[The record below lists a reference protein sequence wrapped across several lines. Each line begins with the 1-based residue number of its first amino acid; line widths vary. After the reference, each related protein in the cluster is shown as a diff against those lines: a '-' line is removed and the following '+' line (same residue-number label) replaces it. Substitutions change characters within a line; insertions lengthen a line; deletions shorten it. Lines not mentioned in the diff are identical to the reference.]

1 MTKNVI
7 KTIIIKNITVCIVQF
22 CQNRHF
28 LILKKYIWKDNS
40 LYMLLVLF
48 FCFTF
53 APAKE
58 GKALNLIIDIG
69 NTMAKVALFDNND
82 IVEVLTESNYSLGC
96 LAELCARYPIE
107 QGIVA
112 TVIDLNEQV
121 LTDLAAL
128 SFPLL
133 WLNHQT
139 PLPVVNLYETPET
152 LGYDRMAAV
161 VGANEQFPDKDIL
174 VVDAGTCITYEFI
187 DSKGQYHGGNI
198 SPGMQM
204 RFKAL
209 HQFTGRL
216 PLIDSNGRKLPMG
229 RDTETAMRAGVLKGI
244 EYEISG
250 YIESMKHKYPE
261 LLVFLTGGDDFSFDT
276 KLKSVIFAD
285 RFLVLKGLN
294 RILNYNNGR
303 I

>member
-1 MTKNVI
+1 LRERTEEEPKKKIISLRCFDFSFFTLPLRPLKDKN
-7 KTIIIKNITVCIVQF
+7 
-22 CQNRHF
+22 
-28 LILKKYIWKDNS
+28 
-40 LYMLLVLF
+40 
-48 FCFTF
+48 
-53 APAKE
+53 
-58 GKALNLIIDIG
+58 ALNLIIDIG
-69 NTMAKVALFDNND
+69 NTAAKVALFDGGEM
-82 IVEVLTESNYSLGC
+82 VEVLTESNQSLDC
-96 LAELCARYPIE
+96 LEALCAKYPVE

-112 TVIDLNEQV
+112 TVIDLSERV
-121 LTDLAAL
+121 LAAL
-128 SFPLL
+128 VALPFPLL
-133 WLNHQT
+133 WLDSKT
-139 PLPVVNLYETPET
+139 PLPVTNLYETPET

-161 VGANEQFPDKDIL
+161 VGANEQYPRRDIL
-174 VVDAGTCITYEFI
+174 VIDAGTCITYEFI

-209 HQFTGRL
+209 NQFTGRL

-229 RDTETAMRAGVLKGI
+229 RDTETAIRAGVLKGM

-261 LLVFLTGGDDFSFDT
+261 LLVFLTGGDDFSFDSSV
-276 KLKSVIFAD
+276 KSIIFAD

>member
-1 MTKNVI
+1 MRERTEEEPKKKIISLRCFDFSFFTLPLRPLIDKN
-7 KTIIIKNITVCIVQF
+7 
-22 CQNRHF
+22 
-28 LILKKYIWKDNS
+28 
-40 LYMLLVLF
+40 
-48 FCFTF
+48 
-53 APAKE
+53 
-58 GKALNLIIDIG
+58 ALNLIIDIG
-69 NTMAKVALFDNND
+69 NTAAKVALFDGGEM
-82 IVEVLTESNYSLGC
+82 VEVLTESNQSLDC
-96 LAELCARYPIE
+96 LEALCAKYPVE

-112 TVIDLNEQV
+112 TVIDLSERV
-121 LTDLAAL
+121 LAAL
-128 SFPLL
+128 VALPFPLL
-133 WLNHQT
+133 WLDSKT
-139 PLPVVNLYETPET
+139 PLPVTNLYETPET

-161 VGANEQFPDKDIL
+161 VGANEQYPRRDIL
-174 VVDAGTCITYEFI
+174 VIDAGTCITYEFI

-209 HQFTGRL
+209 NQFTGRL

-229 RDTETAMRAGVLKGI
+229 RDTETAIRAGVLKGM

-261 LLVFLTGGDDFSFDT
+261 LLVFLTGGDDFSFDSSV
-276 KLKSVIFAD
+276 KSIIFAD

>member
-261 LLVFLTGGDDFSFDT
+261 LLVFLTGGDEFSFET
-276 KLKSVIFAD
+276 NVKSVIFAD

>member
-1 MTKNVI
+1 MRERTEEEPKKKIISLRCFDFSFFTLPLRPLKDKN
-7 KTIIIKNITVCIVQF
+7 
-22 CQNRHF
+22 
-28 LILKKYIWKDNS
+28 
-40 LYMLLVLF
+40 
-48 FCFTF
+48 
-53 APAKE
+53 
-58 GKALNLIIDIG
+58 ALNLIIDIG
-69 NTMAKVALFDNND
+69 NTAAKVALFDGGEM
-82 IVEVLTESNYSLGC
+82 VEVLTESNQSLDC
-96 LAELCARYPIE
+96 LEALCVKYPVE

-112 TVIDLNEQV
+112 TVIDLSERV
-121 LTDLAAL
+121 LAAL
-128 SFPLL
+128 VALPFPLL
-133 WLNHQT
+133 WLDSKT
-139 PLPVVNLYETPET
+139 PLPVTNLYETPET

-161 VGANEQFPDKDIL
+161 VGANEQYPRRDIL
-174 VVDAGTCITYEFI
+174 VIDAGTCITYEFI

-209 HQFTGRL
+209 NQFTGRL

-229 RDTETAMRAGVLKGI
+229 RDTETAIRAGVLKGM

-276 KLKSVIFAD
+276 NLKSIIFAD

>member
-1 MTKNVI
+1 MRERTEEEPKKKIISLRCFDFSFFTLPLRPLKDKN
-7 KTIIIKNITVCIVQF
+7 
-22 CQNRHF
+22 
-28 LILKKYIWKDNS
+28 
-40 LYMLLVLF
+40 
-48 FCFTF
+48 
-53 APAKE
+53 
-58 GKALNLIIDIG
+58 ALNLIIDIG
-69 NTMAKVALFDNND
+69 NTAAKVALFDGGEM
-82 IVEVLTESNYSLGC
+82 VEVLTESNQSLDC
-96 LAELCARYPIE
+96 LEALCAKYPVE

-112 TVIDLNEQV
+112 TVIDLSERV
-121 LTDLAAL
+121 LAAL
-128 SFPLL
+128 VALPFPLL
-133 WLNHQT
+133 WLDSKT
-139 PLPVVNLYETPET
+139 PLPVTNLYETPET

-161 VGANEQFPDKDIL
+161 VGANEQYPRRDIL
-174 VVDAGTCITYEFI
+174 VIDAGTCITYEFI

-209 HQFTGRL
+209 NQFTGRL

-229 RDTETAMRAGVLKGI
+229 RDTETAIRAGVLKGM

-261 LLVFLTGGDDFSFDT
+261 LLAFLTGGDDFSFDSSV
-276 KLKSVIFAD
+276 KSIIFAD

>member
-1 MTKNVI
+1 MLSTSL
-7 KTIIIKNITVCIVQF
+7 
-22 CQNRHF
+22 F
-28 LILKKYIWKDNS
+28 L
-40 LYMLLVLF
+40 LYLCARKRRKV
-48 FCFTF
+48 
-53 APAKE
+53 
-58 GKALNLIIDIG
+58 LNLIIDIG
-69 NTMAKVALFDNND
+69 NTTCAKVALFNNND
-82 IVEVLTESNYSLGC
+82 IVEVLTESNYSLDC
-96 LAELCARYPIE
+96 LADLCARYPIE

-121 LTDLAAL
+121 LTELAAL
-128 SFPLL
+128 PFPLL

-174 VVDAGTCITYEFI
+174 VIDAGTCITYEFI

-261 LLVFLTGGDDFSFDT
+261 LLVFLTGGDEFSFDT
-276 KLKSVIFAD
+276 NVKSVIFAD

>member
-1 MTKNVI
+1 MRERTEEEPKKKIISLRCFDFSFFTLPLRPLKDKN
-7 KTIIIKNITVCIVQF
+7 
-22 CQNRHF
+22 
-28 LILKKYIWKDNS
+28 
-40 LYMLLVLF
+40 
-48 FCFTF
+48 
-53 APAKE
+53 
-58 GKALNLIIDIG
+58 ALNLIIDIG
-69 NTMAKVALFDNND
+69 NTAAKVALFDGGEM
-82 IVEVLTESNYSLGC
+82 VEVLTESNQSLDC
-96 LAELCARYPIE
+96 LEALCAKYPVE

-112 TVIDLNEQV
+112 TVIDLSERV
-121 LTDLAAL
+121 LAAL
-128 SFPLL
+128 VALPFPLL
-133 WLNHQT
+133 WLDSKT
-139 PLPVVNLYETPET
+139 PLPVTNLYETPET

-161 VGANEQFPDKDIL
+161 VGANEQYPRRDIL
-174 VVDAGTCITYEFI
+174 VIDAGTCITYEFI

-216 PLIDSNGRKLPMG
+216 PLVDTNGRKLPMG
-229 RDTETAMRAGVLKGI
+229 RDTETAIRAGVLKGM

-250 YIESMKHKYPE
+250 YIEAMKHKYPE
-261 LLVFLTGGDDFSFDT
+261 LLVFLTGGDDFSFDSSV
-276 KLKSVIFAD
+276 KSIIFAD

>member
-1 MTKNVI
+1 
-7 KTIIIKNITVCIVQF
+7 
-22 CQNRHF
+22 
-28 LILKKYIWKDNS
+28 
-40 LYMLLVLF
+40 MLQLF
-48 FCFTF
+48 FFYFTF

-58 GKALNLIIDIG
+58 PKDLNLIIDIG
-69 NTMAKVALFDNND
+69 NTKAKIAFFDGGEMVDVVA
-82 IVEVLTESNYSLGC
+82 ESNQSLGC
-96 LAELCARYPIE
+96 LKALCSQYPIE

-112 TVIDLNEQV
+112 TVIDLNEKV
-121 LTDLAAL
+121 LVDLAAL
-128 SFPLL
+128 PFPLL

-161 VGANEQFPDKDIL
+161 VGANEQFPHRDIL
-174 VVDAGTCITYEFI
+174 VIDAGTCITYEFI

-216 PLIDSNGRKLPMG
+216 PLVDTNGRKLPMG
-229 RDTETAMRAGVLKGI
+229 RDTETAIRAGVMKGM

-261 LLVFLTGGDDFSFDT
+261 LLVFLTGGDDFSFDSSV
-276 KLKSVIFAD
+276 KSIIFAD

>member
-1 MTKNVI
+1 MRERTEEEPKKKIISLRCFDFSFFTLPLRPLKDKN
-7 KTIIIKNITVCIVQF
+7 
-22 CQNRHF
+22 
-28 LILKKYIWKDNS
+28 
-40 LYMLLVLF
+40 
-48 FCFTF
+48 
-53 APAKE
+53 
-58 GKALNLIIDIG
+58 ALNLIIDIG
-69 NTMAKVALFDNND
+69 NTAAKVALFDGGEM
-82 IVEVLTESNYSLGC
+82 VEVLTESNQSLDC
-96 LAELCARYPIE
+96 LEVLCAKYPVE

-112 TVIDLNEQV
+112 TVIDLSERV
-121 LTDLAAL
+121 LAAL
-128 SFPLL
+128 VALPFPLL
-133 WLNHQT
+133 WLDSKT
-139 PLPVVNLYETPET
+139 PLPVTNLYETPET

-161 VGANEQFPDKDIL
+161 VGANEQYPRRDIL
-174 VVDAGTCITYEFI
+174 VIDAGTCITYEFI

-209 HQFTGRL
+209 NQFTGRL

-229 RDTETAMRAGVLKGI
+229 RDTETAIRAGVLKGM

-261 LLVFLTGGDDFSFDT
+261 LLVFLTGGDDFSFDSSV
-276 KLKSVIFAD
+276 KSVIFAD